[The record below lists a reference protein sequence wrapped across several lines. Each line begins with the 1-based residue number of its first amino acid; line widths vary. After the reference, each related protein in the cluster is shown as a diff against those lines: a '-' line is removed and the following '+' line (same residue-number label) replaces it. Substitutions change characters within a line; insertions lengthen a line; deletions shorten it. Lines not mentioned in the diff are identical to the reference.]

1 MLTDLTNYMIHALGF
16 KDKPTERGDR
26 AQRLTAAQLANVERS
41 LTNPDVRVPLRA
53 DFPPLLSYDKPDE
66 LLDVLTR
73 ELAKCGKTWADAGQV
88 TIIYP
93 SKDTR
98 LFPLHNNGKGVLAG
112 MKTEQALRKAWR
124 RQHRGPI
131 PVKLRN
137 CDLIAETSYLNRSNN
152 QDTLHVLTKRQQ
164 YVARKPWFSKN
175 LPFLSRDHAG
185 TEHYFVIADC
195 FIEQGTTVAN
205 LASYITHNGG
215 HVLAAVQSGDQSG
228 MPLVP
233 FNAFGP
239 FEGQHTELK
248 GTFAEAANN
257 RGLAALGFF
266 LARSAERHG
275 IRVTR
280 DEALAQ
286 VEVAI
291 NPYGQSLTAL
301 THAETMKLI
310 QSLQV
315 NAVTFKQL
323 INLPPVQTPLI
334 AQKPAVRVQAGVH
347 A

>member
-1 MLTDLTNYMIHALGF
+1 MLADLGNYMIHALGF
-16 KDKPTERGDR
+16 NDKPTSRGDR
-26 AQRLTAAQLANVERS
+26 ACRLTAAQLANVERS

-66 LLDVLTR
+66 LLEVLTR

-112 MKTEQALRKAWR
+112 MRTEQALRKAWR
-124 RQHRGPI
+124 RQHGGRMPTK
-131 PVKLRN
+131 VRN

-152 QDTLHVLTKRQQ
+152 QDSLHALTKRQQ
-164 YVARKPWFSKN
+164 YVARRPWFSKN
-175 LPFLSRDHAG
+175 LPFLSSDYAEK
-185 TEHYFVIADC
+185 EHFFVIADC

-215 HVLAAVQSGDQSG
+215 HVLAAVQSGDRSG

-233 FNAFGP
+233 QNAFGP

-248 GTFAEAANN
+248 GIFAAAANN

-266 LARSAERHG
+266 LARSAERAG
-275 IRVTR
+275 ITITR
-280 DEALAQ
+280 DDALAQ
-286 VEVAI
+286 VESSSNA
-291 NPYGQSLTAL
+291 YGQSLTAL

-323 INLPPVQTPLI
+323 VDLPPAHIPTI
-334 AQKPAVRVQAGVH
+334 AQSPALRAQAGVR